1 MGILVVKG
9 RAFTD
14 QDKAGSTPV
23 IIVNETMAEKYWPG
37 ADPIGKRV
45 RFNAP
50 LSEAPG
56 CRSLSQKDVKHDLQT

>member
-1 MGILVVKG
+1 MKG

-14 QDKAGSTPV
+14 QDKAESTPV

-45 RFNAP
+45 RFNA
-50 LSEAPG
+50 SE
-56 CRSLSQKDVKHDLQT
+56 RSSWMQVVGW